1 MARAN
6 LREREKVAAAARA
19 RMARRAKRTRFLKEN
34 KKRIMLGFLGFLAV
48 VFLAFFTPWG
58 PDYYYNQIQMKKM
71 ATNTTVSEG
80 TIADLYKL
88 GRFYSYT
95 LRKKQALETF
105 NEIGQ
110 LFYGFKL
117 DEYARSPE
125 AANEKRFQAQRAI
138 AKGLS
143 SGPPFKVS
151 DSEIPY
157 VGYAIAAA
165 ADILMEDGPKDF
177 PRRLYYNLYLNDF
190 AVEYPNVLDE
200 KITKNVQMTSD
211 RLRKVR

>member
-34 KKRIMLGFLGFLAV
+34 KKRILLIFLGFLLIL
-48 VFLAFFTPWG
+48 FLAFFTPWG
-58 PDYYYNQIQMKKM
+58 PDYYYGGIQMKKM
-71 ATNTTVSEG
+71 ATNSTVSEG
-80 TIADLYKL
+80 TIAELYKL
-88 GRFYSYT
+88 GQFYSYT
-95 LRKKQALETF
+95 LRKNQAVEMY
-105 NEIGQ
+105 NEIGE
-110 LFYGFKL
+110 LFYGFKFE
-117 DEYARSPE
+117 EYALDPDK
-125 AANEKRFQAQRAI
+125 ANEKRFQAQRAI

-143 SGPPFKVS
+143 SGPPYKVADS
-151 DSEIPY
+151 DIPY

-165 ADILMEDGPKDF
+165 ADILMENGPKDF
-177 PRRLYYNLYLNDF
+177 PKRLYFNLYLNDF
-190 AVEYPNVLDE
+190 AVEYPNNLDE